1 MCALDVYCTCM
12 YEWGRR
18 GVSCL
23 LILMCVQDGCARV
36 SPWVW
41 CFSLTSHWK
50 KSRLSCS
57 SLHRISINLLAI
69 YTLGTLI
76 TLLLH
81 SPNNFVK
88 TSENKSKYCTQ
99 LSGNTDACFWAKVPY
114 CLIHQYTNTNY
125 SLLILISRPFQ
136 PDNFQIPSPFFIL
149 PWWVLNY
156 IKSKFSRLR
165 KQLP

>member
-1 MCALDVYCTCM
+1 MCALHVYCTGM
-12 YEWGRR
+12 YEWRTR

-23 LILMCVQDGCARV
+23 LLLMCVQDGCARV
-36 SPWVW
+36 SPWAW
-41 CFSLTSHWK
+41 CSSLTSHWK
-50 KSRLSCS
+50 KSRLSCT

-81 SPNNFVK
+81 SPNNFVQ
-88 TSENKSKYCTQ
+88 TSENKSKYCAQ
-99 LSGNTDACFWAKVPY
+99 LSGKYRCMFLEAKFLTQLPSTQT
-114 CLIHQYTNTNY
+114 HQQQ
-125 SLLILISRPFQ
+125 L
-136 PDNFQIPSPFFIL
+136 PSPRLNFTAIPASPSFIL